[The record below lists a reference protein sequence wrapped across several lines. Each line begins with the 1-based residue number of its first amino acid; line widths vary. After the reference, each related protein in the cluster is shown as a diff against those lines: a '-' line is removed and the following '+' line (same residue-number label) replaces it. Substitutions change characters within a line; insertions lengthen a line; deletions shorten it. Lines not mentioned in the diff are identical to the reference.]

1 MDLNARLRQ
10 HTGLTPTDQ
19 CIRDYFLRHPEK
31 AARMNSRQ
39 LADATFTSPSA
50 VARFCRKF
58 GYQGLQ
64 DFKNDYFGKLPD
76 APAFDL
82 PDGDFPFDAQSDTE
96 TLVCN
101 ILKLEEGTLR
111 RLRATL
117 DLAAFERA
125 AGMLLNAKEIDVC
138 AAGTGLYLMNEFSF
152 RLMKFGFRV
161 NDASNSVNLSYI
173 ANRMDET
180 HCLVLV
186 SYSGQNDQIGRSIH
200 FARKRHTPIVL
211 ITAQGNGPA
220 AHLADCILT
229 IPLVESCDDKISTF
243 ASAAAEKA
251 LLDLLLAKLFQA
263 NYDKN
268 CAFVHED
275 AARLKERRGAS
286 FAAALKS
293 SEDNN

>member
-19 CIRDYFLRHPEK
+19 CIRDYFLRYPEK

-64 DFKNDYFGKLPD
+64 DFKNDYFGRLPD

-96 TLVCN
+96 TLVRN
-101 ILKLEEGTLR
+101 VLKLEEGALR
-111 RLRATL
+111 RLQASL
-117 DLAAFERA
+117 DLATLERA
-125 AGMLLNAKEIDVC
+125 AEMLLHASEIDVC
-138 AAGTGLYLMNEFSF
+138 AAGTGRYLLEEFSF

-173 ANRMDET
+173 ANRMDPT

-186 SYSGQNDQIGRSIH
+186 SYFGQNEQIGRALH
-200 FARKRHTPIVL
+200 FARKHHTPILL
-211 ITAQGNGPA
+211 ITAQINGPA
-220 AHLADCILT
+220 ARLADCILSV
-229 IPLVESCDDKISTF
+229 PLMESCDNKISTF
-243 ASAAAEKA
+243 ASAVTEKA

-263 NYDKN
+263 DYDKN
-268 CAFVHED
+268 RVFVQED
-275 AARLKERRGAS
+275 AKRLKERRSVS
-286 FAAALKS
+286 FTSALNS
-293 SEDNN
+293 PENSV

>member
-19 CIRDYFLRHPEK
+19 CIRDYFLRYPEK

-58 GYQGLQ
+58 GYQDLQ

-96 TLVCN
+96 TLVRN
-101 ILKLEEGTLR
+101 VLKLEEGTLR
-111 RLRATL
+111 RLQASI
-117 DLAAFERA
+117 DLVTFERA

-138 AAGTGLYLMNEFSF
+138 AAGTGRYLLEEFSF

-161 NDASNSVNLSYI
+161 NDVSNSINLSYI

-186 SYSGQNDQIGRSIH
+186 SYFGQNEQIGRAIH
-200 FARKRHTPIVL
+200 FARKHQTPIVL
-211 ITAQGNGPA
+211 ITAQVNGPA
-220 AHLADCILT
+220 ARLADCILT
-229 IPLVESCDDKISTF
+229 IPLVESCDNKISTF
-243 ASAAAEKA
+243 ASAVAEKA

-263 NYDKN
+263 NYEKN

-275 AARLKERRGAS
+275 AARLKERRTMT
-286 FAAALKS
+286 FTAALKS
-293 SEDNN
+293 AGDNN

>member
-19 CIRDYFLRHPEK
+19 CIRDYFLRYPEK

-64 DFKNDYFGKLPD
+64 DFKNDYFGRLPD

-96 TLVCN
+96 TLVRN
-101 ILKLEEGTLR
+101 VLKLEEGALR
-111 RLRATL
+111 RLQASL
-117 DLAAFERA
+117 DFAAFERA
-125 AGMLLNAKEIDVC
+125 AEMLLHASEIDVC
-138 AAGTGLYLMNEFSF
+138 AAGTGRYLLEEFSF

-161 NDASNSVNLSYI
+161 NDASNSINLSYI

-186 SYSGQNDQIGRSIH
+186 SYFGQNEQIGLALH
-200 FARKRHTPIVL
+200 FARKHHTPILL
-211 ITAQGNGPA
+211 ITAQVNGPA
-220 AHLADCILT
+220 TRLADCILSV
-229 IPLVESCDDKISTF
+229 PLMESCDNKISTF
-243 ASAAAEKA
+243 ASAVIEKA

-263 NYDKN
+263 DYDKN
-268 CAFVHED
+268 LAFVQED
-275 AARLKERRGAS
+275 AQRLKERRSIS
-286 FAAALKS
+286 FTSALNS
-293 SEDNN
+293 TENSI